1 MRERKL
7 PGWVDAIGRQLAK
20 SFDVSN
26 EPLPGD
32 MEIMLRLIDKWER
45 RNQEADSDPAVSPPR
60 AGAGDGTADDTR

>member
-45 RNQEADSDPAVSPPR
+45 RHQEAESEAAVPPQPA
-60 AGAGDGTADDTR
+60 GTGDGTADDTR